1 MSINPIGAVS
11 SVQQHTAPAAV
22 KVDRPH
28 DGDGDA
34 GDGGRA
40 AGAAKAVV
48 AKPGSVDLKA

>member
-1 MSINPIGAVS
+1 MSISPIGAVS

-34 GDGGRA
+34 GDGRA
-40 AGAAKAVV
+40 SATAKPAVV
-48 AKPGSVDLKA
+48 KPGSVDLKA